1 MRLQTRMITSLPASW
16 MLPAVGLLGLTFAGC
31 TSEPASSP
39 QDQTAGQAVSSAAP
53 SATQTSEVKLAP
65 PGDPTPPLDGGR
77 LQATMPQDWKFLP
90 RSSDYL
96 FAAYYQDKSGVP
108 RMILTQHDA
117 ADLPATD
124 SAESAQKLAAQITS
138 ETGASAD
145 AAITTVSV
153 GDNWFVR
160 YESAKK
166 FRSQSA
172 RGVTLETV
180 NGGKRYRL
188 ELLTYT
194 DAKDEFLPAL
204 YRFAASFEF
213 AEGTEDAA
221 PPEEPAAPEKP
232 AEGEPVEEADAEA
245 GEAAAAEV
253 AP

>member
-1 MRLQTRMITSLPASW
+1 MRLPMRMITSLPASW
-16 MLPAVGLLGLTFAGC
+16 MLPAIGLLGLTFAGC

-39 QDQTAGQAVSSAAP
+39 QGQTAGQAGSSAAP

-108 RMILTQHDA
+108 RLILTQHDA
-117 ADLPATD
+117 ADLPTTD

-138 ETGASAD
+138 ESGATAD
-145 AAITTVSV
+145 AAITTINV

-160 YESAKK
+160 YETAKK

-180 NGGKRYRL
+180 NGGKRYRV

-194 DAKDEFLPAL
+194 DAKDEILPAL

-213 AEGTEDAA
+213 AEAA
-221 PPEEPAAPEKP
+221 EETAAPEEP
-232 AEGEPVEEADAEA
+232 AEGEPAEDADAEA
-245 GEAAAAEV
+245 GEAAAADV